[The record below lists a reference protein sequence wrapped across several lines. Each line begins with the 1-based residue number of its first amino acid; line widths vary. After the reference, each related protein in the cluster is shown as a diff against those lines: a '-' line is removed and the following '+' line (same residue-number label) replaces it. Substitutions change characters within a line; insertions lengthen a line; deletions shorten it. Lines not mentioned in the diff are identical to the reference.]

1 MHYLYSALRRKPS
14 EAPQPQ
20 DMTHS
25 EDARRVIS
33 EISGC
38 DIDTWVRPSSFTQEL
53 EEVSPVL
60 LCCRQ

>member
-1 MHYLYSALRRKPS
+1 
-14 EAPQPQ
+14 
-20 DMTHS
+20 MTHS

-38 DIDTWVRPSSFTQEL
+38 DIDTWVRPSTFTQEL
-53 EEVSPVL
+53 EEVSRVL

>member
-1 MHYLYSALRRKPS
+1 
-14 EAPQPQ
+14 
-20 DMTHS
+20 MTHS

-53 EEVSPVL
+53 EEVSPRLAVL
-60 LCCRQ
+60 QEIVNIDLDSP